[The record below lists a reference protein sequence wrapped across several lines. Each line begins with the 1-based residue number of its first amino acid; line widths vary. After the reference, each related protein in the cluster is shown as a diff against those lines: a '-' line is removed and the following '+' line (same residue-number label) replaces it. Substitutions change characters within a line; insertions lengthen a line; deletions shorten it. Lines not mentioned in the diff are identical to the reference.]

1 MIAIPSLDD
10 CKPLQVGDGDAA
22 EDQGEGSDGAAC
34 RSGRGAGGRVNIGA
48 SCNSSSFGRGTSGS
62 WRAGMLLRVTVNY
75 TVAGL
80 LRFETRCG
88 PVVIDTRG
96 STRFLRFS
104 S

>member
-1 MIAIPSLDD
+1 
-10 CKPLQVGDGDAA
+10 
-22 EDQGEGSDGAAC
+22 
-34 RSGRGAGGRVNIGA
+34 
-48 SCNSSSFGRGTSGS
+48 
-62 WRAGMLLRVTVNY
+62 MLLRVTVNY

-104 S
+104 SGSGRITGRFKIRVKMGHKGEVSGK